1 MLQIQVNNMVRR
13 YNPLTFSALSLVP
26 FFSQACL
33 PPFPDVIL
41 VEDATISAVSSDTA
55 DTASSGEMTLDDL
68 LAFSATFATNAQ
80 NQDSDN
86 DSFAY
91 TLRVNVDDLGAEE
104 LEIQGSFTT
113 QDNYK
118 YSAFFAREYPAG
130 YFDQGEH
137 TAVFQALLYYVDPG
151 NKEQYGTTL
160 YSPEVEVPFTIVDN
174 DTEAPLIS
182 DLTAT
187 PQYTGNDT
195 SILLEATVTDN
206 KGIESVLAT
215 IAGSEYTLL
224 DSDADSIYSA
234 TIDPSTFSLTPTE
247 TYTEF
252 AFTVSAIDTNENT
265 TTSDPA
271 LFYVSDAIAPEVADA
286 GTFTES
292 DNSPLTTWSV
302 YATATDLGTGIE
314 SVSVELNDN
323 GVLLPLTYQGSD
335 IYSLDL
341 TGDNLSAPSTTY
353 TLHAFDYAGLE
364 STAAGTVTV
373 ENITGI
379 TINDLIVS
387 PSTVS
392 NASAEY
398 VTITLDAEDLQD
410 AEADLLA
417 YCTVGGT
424 FEVNL
429 AYQSGTQFT
438 GTFDTGSL
446 LIAQDYTVSCT
457 VEDTDGYTASR
468 STALTV
474 TDGLAPEVSCS
485 ATNAANDG
493 SSFIDI
499 SCTVSDETG
508 LASSNP
514 VTYTSTL
521 GSDVLTNSSGST
533 YETSISASGV
543 AAGTYSI
550 DILATDAAGNTQTQT
565 VSSTVT
571 DATAPTYASL
581 SASPSSV
588 SNDGSS
594 FIVYATTVVDET
606 AVADIS
612 VTLDGIEYTMT
623 DTDGDT
629 TYETAAII
637 PTSWPATSYTI
648 DLIISDGTNETT
660 GSTTVD
666 VTDGVGP
673 TVSSCSATTAS
684 NSGSIDSTFTAVA
697 TDETGVSTVSYT
709 ADFGS
714 DALSL
719 SSGST
724 YTKSVDLTGVAAGS
738 YSIDFTGTDA
748 AGNTGSACS
757 ASFTLLDTSDPA
769 ILCTLGSSSIA
780 NNSGSTSLDCVV
792 SEETGISSVSYSGL
806 GTGSLT
812 ATSSTDYSA
821 TLTADSSNAADDYT
835 IAVTVTDTSGNTD
848 SYSVTLTVTDGTA
861 PTIDSV
867 YTLVDGSSS
876 SSILDDGTQDFL
888 VYVCTTD
895 ETDGAEL
902 GGSVDVTIDS
912 LAETLTYDSSSQ
924 CFVSREIGGDELS
937 AGTYTISATATD
949 AAGNSTTD
957 TTASL
962 EVTCSAVAISS
973 VTPSESVVYN
983 NNDPYTYTIS
993 ADITTGSCGGSVDT
1007 SSLEVTI
1014 NGTAQSMSL
1023 SSGSTYVSGE
1033 FDTYGTDFGTYTVS
1047 VSGADTLG
1055 NSTTNTDETITVG
1068 DICDN
1073 LATDASSSATLG
1085 VYANGVY
1092 MTSSATAST
1101 SWASQMSSVND
1112 VRLGAYGTQWQGPII
1127 LNYDGILTEQV
1138 DLSTCSGGSYSG
1150 STLTTST
1157 ASECLFS
1164 SSYDLKDT
1172 TVSSWSVSATLISSG
1187 YPMLELHNSAG
1198 GGGIGV
1204 AGSGSSFYIDDS
1216 AGVQTSFSLSTYGT
1230 ITICGNP

>member
-1 MLQIQVNNMVRR
+1 MVRR
-13 YNPLTFSALSLVP
+13 YSPLTFSALSLIP

-41 VEDATISAVSSDTA
+41 VEDATISVVSLDTV

-68 LAFSATFATNAQ
+68 LTFSATFATNAQ

-91 TLRVNVDDLGAEE
+91 ALRVNVDDLGAEKLE
-104 LEIQGSFTT
+104 LQGDFTT
-113 QDNYK
+113 SDNYK
-118 YSAFFAREYPAG
+118 YSASFAREYPAG

-137 TAVFQALLYYVDPG
+137 TAVFQGLLYYIDPE
-151 NKEQYGTTL
+151 NKEQYGITL
-160 YSPEVEVPFTIVDN
+160 YSPEVEVPFTIIDN
-174 DTEAPLIS
+174 DIEAPSIS
-182 DLTAT
+182 DLIAT
-187 PQYTGNDT
+187 PQYTGNDST
-195 SILLEATVTDN
+195 ILLEATVTDN
-206 KGIESVLAT
+206 KGIERVLAT
-215 IAGSEYTLL
+215 IAGTEYVLS
-224 DSDADSIYSA
+224 DSDGDSVYST

-252 AFTVSAIDTNENT
+252 SFTVSATDTNENT
-265 TTSDPA
+265 TTSDSA
-271 LFYVSDAIAPEVADA
+271 LFYLSDAIAPEVADA
-286 GTFTES
+286 GTSTET

-302 YATATDLGTGIE
+302 YATATDLGTGVE
-314 SVSVELNDN
+314 SVFVELNEN
-323 GVLLPLTYQGSD
+323 GVLLPLAYQGSD
-335 IYSLDL
+335 IYALDL

-353 TLHAFDYAGLE
+353 ILHAFDYAGLE
-364 STAAGTVTV
+364 STATGTVSV
-373 ENITGI
+373 ENITGL
-379 TINDLIVS
+379 TINDLVLS

-392 NASAEY
+392 NASTEY

-410 AEADLLA
+410 AESDLIA
-417 YCTVGGT
+417 SCTIDT
-424 FEVNL
+424 LEVPL
-429 AYQSGTQFT
+429 SYESGTQFT
-438 GTFDTGSL
+438 GTFQTADFL
-446 LIAQDYTVSCT
+446 VAQDYSVSCT
-457 VEDTDGYTASR
+457 AEDTDGYTANR
-468 STALTV
+468 STALTL

-493 SSFIDI
+493 SSSIDI

-521 GSDVLTNSSGST
+521 GSDALTNTSGST
-533 YETSISASGV
+533 YEASIPVSGV

-594 FIVYATTVVDET
+594 FVVSATTVYDET
-606 AVADIS
+606 AITAIS
-612 VTLDGIEYTMT
+612 VTLDGTAYTMT
-623 DTDGDT
+623 DADGDS
-629 TYETAAII
+629 TYETAAIT
-637 PTSWPATSYTI
+637 PTSWPASSYTL
-648 DLIISDGTNETT
+648 DLVISDGTNETT
-660 GSTTVD
+660 GATTVD

-724 YTKSVDLTGVAAGS
+724 YTKSVDLTGVAAGT
-738 YSIDFTGTDA
+738 YSVDFSATDA
-748 AGNTGSACS
+748 AGNTSSSCT

-769 ILCTLGSSSIA
+769 IVCTLGSSSIT
-780 NNSGSTSLDCVV
+780 NSSGSTTLDCVV
-792 SEETGISSVSYSGL
+792 SEETGISSVSYSGF
-806 GTGSLT
+806 GSGSLT
-812 ATSSTDYSA
+812 ASSSTDYST
-821 TLTADSSNAADDYT
+821 TLTASSTTAADSYT
-835 IAVTVTDTSGNTD
+835 IPVIVTDTSGNTD

-876 SSILDDGTQDFL
+876 STILDDGTQDFL
-888 VYVCTTD
+888 VYVCNTD

-902 GGSVDVTIDS
+902 GGGVEATIDT
-912 LAETLTYDSSSQ
+912 LVETLSYDSSTQ

-937 AGTYTISATATD
+937 AGTYTVSATATD

-957 TTASL
+957 TSASL
-962 EVTCSAVAISS
+962 EVTCSAVTVSS
-973 VTPSESVVYN
+973 VTVSESSIYN
-983 NNDPYTYTIS
+983 NNIPNTYTIS
-993 ADITTGSCGGSVDT
+993 ADITVGSCGGSVDT

-1014 NGTAQSMSL
+1014 NGTTESMSL

-1033 FDTYGTDFGTYTVS
+1033 FDALGTDLGSYTVS
-1047 VSGADTLG
+1047 VTGADSLG
-1055 NSTTNTDETITVG
+1055 NSTTNTDETITVE

-1073 LATDASSSATLG
+1073 LATDAPTATI
-1085 VYANGVY
+1085 
-1092 MTSSATAST
+1092 
-1101 SWASQMSSVND
+1101 
-1112 VRLGAYGTQWQGPII
+1112 GAYVAGNYAGALTSTTSPVSSWPAGLASLSEIQVGSYGTSFTNPVII
-1127 LNYDGILTEQV
+1127 NYNGALGKVVYLT
-1138 DLSTCSGGSYSG
+1138 SACSGGSSSG
-1150 STLTTST
+1150 STYTTSSYNVCTITGTYDATTYPVSVYFET
-1157 ASECLFS
+1157 AGDSTPTFSIHNPSLSGSVNYYKS
-1164 SSYDLKDT
+1164 SSTCY
-1172 TVSSWSVSATLISSG
+1172 VNSNG
-1187 YPMLELHNSAG
+1187 NSA
-1198 GGGIGV
+1198 
-1204 AGSGSSFYIDDS
+1204 ALSSCGSTTRPVTFCLN
-1216 AGVQTSFSLSTYGT
+1216 F
-1230 ITICGNP
+1230 